1 MKIKEEKR
9 KEVMT
14 LFERLQK
21 KLGSPTTSALKQRIR
36 RRGKS
41 LGLTSKEAIF
51 ILATENNV
59 GYLRELNKLSP
70 KEQSS
75 VTNAIQVSQSEK
87 KRRIQKGRSSVSRP
101 IKTKFGIIDEP
112 LLPNSV
118 KKDAVEMAEK
128 AYLVLYIFE
137 NSIRNFI
144 NEVLK
149 QELVSDWWL
158 KKMNTQ
164 KLSDITNKVKGRM
177 EKEERKAWHSKRGS
191 HPIYYSDF
199 GDLAVILK
207 SFQGVFNKYFKNQEG
222 KTQWLWMKLRET
234 EPSRNVV
241 SHHNPLSSR
250 DLNRVEGNL
259 VDWIKQLEFILK
271 NKLL

>member
-1 MKIKEEKR
+1 
-9 KEVMT
+9 MT

-36 RRGKS
+36 RRGKR

-51 ILATENNV
+51 ILAAENKV
-59 GYLRELNKLSP
+59 GYLREFNKLSP

-87 KRRIQKGRSSVSRP
+87 KRRRYHKVRSSVSRP
-101 IKTKFGIIDEP
+101 IKTKFGKINEP

-149 QELVSDWWL
+149 QEFGSDWWL
-158 KKMNTQ
+158 KKMDTK
-164 KLSDITNKVKGRM
+164 KLSDISNKVTTRM
-177 EKEERKAWHSKRGS
+177 EKEERKAWHGKRGN
-191 HPIYYSDF
+191 HPLYYSDF
-199 GDLAVILK
+199 PDLILIMENYEKTFNNYFDNQKGK
-207 SFQGVFNKYFKNQEG
+207 SK
-222 KTQWLWMKLRET
+222 WLLSKLYEI

-241 SHHNPLSSR
+241 AHHNPLSDR
-250 DLNRVEGNL
+250 DLSRVEGYL
-259 VDWIKQLEFILK
+259 TDWIKQLEFILK
-271 NKLL
+271 NKPL

>member
-1 MKIKEEKR
+1 
-9 KEVMT
+9 MT

-21 KLGSPTTSALKQRIR
+21 KLGSPTTSALKQRIW

-51 ILATENNV
+51 ILAAENNV
-59 GYLRELNKLSP
+59 GYSRELKKLSP
-70 KEQSS
+70 EEQSK

-87 KRRIQKGRSSVSRP
+87 KRRRYHKVRSSVSRP
-101 IKTKFGIIDEP
+101 IKTKFGEIDEP

-144 NEVLK
+144 NGVLK
-149 QELVSDWWL
+149 QELGSDWWL

-164 KLSDITNKVKGRM
+164 KLSDITNKVKKRM
-177 EKEERKAWHSKRGS
+177 EKEERKAWHGKRGN

-199 GDLAVILK
+199 GDLGVILK
-207 SFQGVFNKYFKNQEG
+207 SFQDVFNKYFENQEG

-250 DLNRVEGNL
+250 DLSRVEGNL
-259 VDWIKQLEFILK
+259 MDWIKQLEFILK